1 MKHYIR
7 DSTLVISG
15 EFEGLS
21 TGINGGRKYIESIFN
36 HEVKTEFQ
44 HKDPLQ
50 YMNDVADSVDVKQPY
65 FGLLTAVSMNNL
77 CINTDDYLTTFVTA
91 GITHPSIY
99 RLNNYNPGTINIIL
113 IVDGFLSEGAMA
125 GAMITATEAKG
136 LALLELGYDFLGT
149 TTDAVVV
156 AYQKQNENSDYYI
169 EYAGSYTEFG
179 EKITN
184 TVIKGVK
191 EGIKKT
197 HLESYIPD

>member
-36 HEVKTEFQ
+36 HEVKTGFE

-50 YMNDVADSVDVKQPY
+50 YMDDVADSVDVRQPY
-65 FGLLTAVSMNNL
+65 FGLLTAVSMDNL

-99 RLNNYNPGTINIIL
+99 RLNKYNPGTINIIL
-113 IVDGFLSEGAMA
+113 VVDGLLSEGAMA
-125 GAMITATEAKG
+125 GAMITATEAKS
-136 LALLELGYDFLGT
+136 LALLEMGYDFLGT

-156 AYQKQNENSDYYI
+156 AYQKKNENPDSYI
-169 EYAGSYTEFG
+169 EYAGSYTDFG

-184 TVIKGVK
+184 NVIKGVK

-197 HLESYIPD
+197 HPESYHPD